1 METKAFQLK
10 VTLRYTKP
18 PIWRRMEVRGD
29 TTLGRLHHIIQVA
42 MGWTDSHMHQF
53 VAKGKCYGIPD
64 QEFGLDRENE
74 DRIRIDQVL
83 RKTKDK
89 LLYEYDFGDG
99 WEHDV
104 VVEKVLPIVSGNKR
118 YPMVT
123 GGRGACP
130 PEDCGGI
137 PGFYRL
143 LEILGKPDHP
153 EHEELLEWFGDEYD
167 PESFDIQEVN
177 RAFHGGWT
185 PAKPDA

>member
-1 METKAFQLK
+1 
-10 VTLRYTKP
+10 
-18 PIWRRMEVRGD
+18 
-29 TTLGRLHHIIQVA
+29 
-42 MGWTDSHMHQF
+42 MHQI
-53 VAKGKCYGIPD
+53 VAKGKCYGAPD

-74 DRIRIDQVL
+74 DKIRIDQVL

-123 GGRGACP
+123 GGRHACP

-153 EHEELLEWFGDEYD
+153 EHEELLEWLGDEYN
-167 PESFDIQEVN
+167 PEHFDIQEVN
-177 RAFHGGWT
+177 RAFHGGWA
-185 PAKPDA
+185 PAKPHA